1 MDTPQ
6 QLKHA
11 YRGQQPSRGV
21 HWLRG
26 LRWPEEIVGSRWR
39 VAAIVFFEIACV
51 NSLLPRMFDE
61 GVYQGWF
68 GVIASCVITIALIV
82 HPRFRESS
90 MFIVALVMYMC
101 LAVTIARTS
110 IEVVIPTAYSTYLAS
125 AWSRPPWRR
134 VWLALLLLGV
144 ALVCVLAVWD
154 ARRVGLTVTVGT
166 AEASPWITVMAF
178 IGSSWLGVGFFWLLG
193 IQKRRRVEDLEL
205 LRERAEMAGIVER
218 TRIARE
224 MHDIIAHNLSGIIA
238 LADGARYAAAQNHTI
253 ATDALQTISDQG
265 RSSLKQMRGLLSVL
279 REDNGRSLNAAPG
292 VKEMTQ
298 LLAEARRAGL
308 EVKIDGLQ
316 DIPEQAPEL
325 VQFTTYRVLQE
336 LLTNMLRYASGPG
349 MIRIDALH
357 GSIRIHAEN
366 PSEPGNRKKSVGFGL
381 RGIRERAQAH
391 GGKMHQRIEDGVF
404 IVEVEIPL

>member
-1 MDTPQ
+1 
-6 QLKHA
+6 
-11 YRGQQPSRGV
+11 
-21 HWLRG
+21 
-26 LRWPEEIVGSRWR
+26 
-39 VAAIVFFEIACV
+39 
-51 NSLLPRMFDE
+51 MFDD

-68 GVIASCVITIALIV
+68 GVIASCVITIALLV

-90 MFIVALVMYMC
+90 ILIVAVVMYMC
-101 LAVTIARTS
+101 LAVAESRTS
-110 IEVVIPTAYSTYLAS
+110 VEIVIPTAYATYLAS

-134 VWLALLLLGV
+134 VWLVLLLIGV

-154 ARRVGLTVTVGT
+154 ASQVGLTVSVGT
-166 AEASPWITVMAF
+166 TEASPWITVMAF

-238 LADGARYAAAQNHTI
+238 LADGARYAAAQNPAV

-279 REDNGRSLNAAPG
+279 REDSGRTLNAAPG

-308 EVKIDGLQ
+308 EVKIDGLH
-316 DIPEQAPEL
+316 DIPEEAPEL

-336 LLTNMLRYASGPG
+336 LLTNMLRYATGPG
-349 MIRIDALH
+349 TIGIDVRH
-357 GSIRIHAEN
+357 GSIRIHADN
-366 PSEPGNRKKSVGFGL
+366 PCDPGNRTNAIGFGL
-381 RGIRERAQAH
+381 KGIRERAQAH
-391 GGKMHQRIEDGVF
+391 GGKMQQRIENGLF